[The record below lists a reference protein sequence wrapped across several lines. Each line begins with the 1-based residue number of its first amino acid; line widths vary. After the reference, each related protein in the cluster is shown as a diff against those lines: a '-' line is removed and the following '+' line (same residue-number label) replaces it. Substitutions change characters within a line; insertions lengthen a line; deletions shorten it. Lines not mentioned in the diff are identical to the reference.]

1 MLLAAGFVYI
11 TQSAA
16 TTTTTATLAGNN
28 HGGSSNISGN
38 DELYLQHSMTSETEY
53 KLSYTIQR

>member
-16 TTTTTATLAGNN
+16 TTTATLAGDN
-28 HGGSSNISGN
+28 HGGSTSSGN
-38 DELYLQHSMTSETEY
+38 DGLYLQHSMTSETEY
-53 KLSYTIQR
+53 KLAYTIQR